1 MGTISRKVYAI
12 MLAILFTL
20 FSCATPVFAANDSVH
35 GMPLRFTVYMVVGTI
50 AFIVILAITT
60 THKKSS

>member
-12 MLAILFTL
+12 MLATLFTL
-20 FSCATPVFAANDSVH
+20 FSCAAPVFAADGSVH
-35 GMPLRFTVYMVVGTI
+35 GMPLRFTVYIVVGTI

-60 THKKSS
+60 THKK